1 MDGVMTVN
9 MGMVDRV
16 ARVVVGLLLIAW
28 AIPIG
33 FVPTGYNWIGWIGV
47 VPLLTAGMGWCPAYT
62 LLGFSTCPLK
72 RG

>member
-1 MDGVMTVN
+1 MEDVMTVN
-9 MGMVDRV
+9 MGLVDRV

-33 FVPTGYNWIGWIGV
+33 FAATGWNWIGWIGV
-47 VPLLTAGMGWCPAYT
+47 VPLLTAATGWCPAYT